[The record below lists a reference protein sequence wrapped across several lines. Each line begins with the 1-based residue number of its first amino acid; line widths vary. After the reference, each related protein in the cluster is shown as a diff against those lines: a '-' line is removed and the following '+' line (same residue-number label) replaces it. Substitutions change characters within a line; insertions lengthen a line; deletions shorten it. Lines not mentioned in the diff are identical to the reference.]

1 MKAIIL
7 TLLKSKQPKI
17 ILKEGEGV
25 CLVTDFAKSLGA
37 SERFAGLGTG
47 GRCRSGLHRLSQSAA
62 VVAQLPNSSFKAE
75 LVCTRHKE

>member
-25 CLVTDFAKSLGA
+25 CLVTDQSKVWEHLKDLLVWGRAGA
-37 SERFAGLGTG
+37 AEVDCIG
-47 GRCRSGLHRLSQSAA
+47 CRSLLLLWRNFLIPLSRQ
-62 VVAQLPNSSFKAE
+62 N
-75 LVCTRHKE
+75 